1 MVLLGRQTELVR
13 HRGPGRRAFWGLTG
27 AAVALAAT
35 VGALAVGAYGER
47 PPWGTD
53 IAYEAGYLQGNRVR
67 HHDMTGERVRDL
79 LDGGCARREAA
90 GLGGPKAT
98 HDPAAWV
105 AGCLDGAAGR
115 PSRHQGLAY

>member
-1 MVLLGRQTELVR
+1 MG
-13 HRGPGRRAFWGLTG
+13 GLIIT
-27 AAVALAAT
+27 T
-35 VGALAVGAYGER
+35 YHER

-53 IAYEAGYLQGNRVR
+53 IAYEAGFVQGTRIRQYDVHGDRVR
-67 HHDMTGERVRDL
+67 EL
-79 LDGGCARREAA
+79 LGGGCARMETE

-98 HDPAAWV
+98 HNPAEWV